1 MPGDDEGGAVGGPRV
16 GEGVHAGEHAQDAGE
31 AHGQVGVEVL
41 RAQFGDGASLFLQPC
56 DLEGQLAVELV

>member
-1 MPGDDEGGAVGGPRV
+1 MPGDDESGAVGSSGV

-31 AHGQVGVEVL
+31 AHGKVGIEVL
-41 RAQFGDGASLFLQPC
+41 GAQFGDGASLFLQPC